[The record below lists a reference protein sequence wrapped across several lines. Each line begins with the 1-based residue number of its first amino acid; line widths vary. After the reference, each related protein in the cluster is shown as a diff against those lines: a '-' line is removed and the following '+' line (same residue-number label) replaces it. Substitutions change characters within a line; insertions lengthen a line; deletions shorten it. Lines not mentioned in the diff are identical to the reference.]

1 MAELKTKPSDASVER
16 FLAAIEDEARRADC
30 RALVRIMKE
39 ATGSPPRMWGSSIV
53 GFGDYHFK
61 YASGR
66 EGDWFLTG
74 FSPRKQD
81 LTLYVMGGFEN
92 HRDLMEKLGKFKTG
106 KGCLYLKRLD
116 DAHLPTLKR
125 LILRSVKQIAKPP
138 RRP

>member
-81 LTLYVMGGFEN
+81 LTLYLMGGFEN